1 MNEGLIPRR
10 YAKALYKL
18 AGEKGKAKQIY
29 GLMNNLGSSFAST
42 PALQATVSNPFVS
55 DADKEA
61 LLTTGAAATA
71 DDTLFADFLK
81 LLAENRR
88 IDMAGAI
95 ARAYSDLYRRENRI
109 HAVTVTSAAP
119 MAPEDEKRLK
129 ELILR
134 HLDGGT
140 MEYRSLVNPDLL
152 GGFTVN
158 IGNEKLDAS
167 IANELKQLRLNLLS
181 K

>member
-18 AGEKGKAKQIY
+18 ASEQGKDKQIY
-29 GLMNNLGSSFAST
+29 ALMNNLSASFASA

-55 DADKEA
+55 DTDKKA
-61 LLTTGAAATA
+61 LLTTGAAANA
-71 DDTLFADFLK
+71 DDHLFADFLK
-81 LLAENRR
+81 LLVENKR

-95 ARAYSDLYRRENRI
+95 ARDYADLYRREHQI
-109 HAVTVTSAAP
+109 HLVTVTSAAP
-119 MAPEDEKRLK
+119 LDPADEKRLK
-129 ELILR
+129 DLILR
-134 HLDGGT
+134 HLEGGT
-140 MEYRSLVNPDLL
+140 MEYMSVVNPDLL